1 MKKIQIY
8 QNDTYKTMSFNQT
21 LIYHDLSFF
30 EKKEGIQIQYQNQEY
45 FCLTSLKLENYVIC
59 VIPVRTFSMVA
70 LPNEY
75 VVGRN
80 KKSNL
85 VIKDKDI
92 SNLHFKIIKK
102 EEKYTLLDLKS
113 TNGVYVNG
121 KKVKM
126 IDLKDGDEIWITQ
139 YQFTYIHGHLQVPFN
154 MESKMNFSEIS
165 QFKKMTLIDK
175 KVIHYQTQ
183 KIPVQSY
190 SWSDFP
196 MKQKLFQCIGS
207 SIMILLSSSLSTFL
221 LWLNQPD
228 QMNQLLNMFCMS
240 TTMAITFL
248 FFGLYNRKASYQTS
262 INHIY
267 QKEAQYMKYLHQ
279 VFQEESNEQV
289 LLSQCLQQQEQE
301 FFSHQHV
308 FDDVLIG
315 YETSLFCEFMF
326 KDVPFQYIDTKMN
339 QNIDTFKQNHILLMD
354 KPVYLED
361 KQCIRVFSNNDGFL
375 QAMCMLKND
384 KKYVLVGK
392 AFADSYFLGNEKC
405 IQDGKRLWIFDEK
418 SKENFIH
425 NKKKNQTYVYIFNA
439 DLKPECDVY
448 DMKLKYPF
456 SYENHQRMNIQETIS
471 PFDLLNK
478 ECSYELVNLKVL
490 LGLEKNGKVIEL
502 DLDETKDGV
511 HGLVAGTTGSGKSE
525 LLALILMQL
534 IHNNSPSLLR
544 FILIDFKGG
553 AFSYS
558 FEGFAH
564 CASVITNLDHSLE
577 RFLICMKHFIHV
589 REKQLKEGKV
599 SHIDDYNRLYSP
611 KLCHLLI
618 VVDEFAQLKEQ
629 ARQSLEAIKELA
641 RIGRSLGIH
650 LILATQKPL
659 GVVDEQIWANTS
671 FHICLKVSSKQDSQ
685 EVLHNDL
692 AFQLQRPGEF
702 ILQRQTCVQ
711 GYSFYLHDEEIE
723 YREVNDYDEVLW
735 ERQKDKTIFELF
747 SQDILNRHDQ
757 VSPLFLPEIKD
768 ASFHNEL
775 LIYEDLSK
783 MEHISFNLEYG
794 QSMYVF
800 CHESDWIQ
808 KVIPMFSGLVFVYGM
823 EEDVDVCFHS
833 IKECIECLFLEEEFT
848 LIVKEDEAW
857 MQNAQSFQKENIRL
871 IVLGKQAHRKIKYSY
886 FACWQV
892 KYREELQ
899 TYFERIKISVDNWI
913 EIHNELFV
921 FSFNFKNT
929 QKRIKNKVS
938 FPRYPIL
945 GRWNQRWLYWD
956 GTRKLLIVYAQKSL
970 KKNIKEV
977 IKEWPN
983 QDKISL
989 IYIPEYVDYFQSA
1002 DYIQNQYDWDMLW
1015 IGPGYLDYAFY
1026 LKRKSVSSSL
1036 LIYWDAYNAYNLE
1049 EYESVFGAS

>member
-1 MKKIQIY
+1 KP
-8 QNDTYKTMSFNQT
+8 QNS
-21 LIYHDLSFF
+21 
-30 EKKEGIQIQYQNQEY
+30 
-45 FCLTSLKLENYVIC
+45 SLKN
-59 VIPVRTFSMVA
+59 
-70 LPNEY
+70 LPP
-75 VVGRN
+75 
-80 KKSNL
+80 
-85 VIKDKDI
+85 KD
-92 SNLHFKIIKK
+92 
-102 EEKYTLLDLKS
+102 
-113 TNGVYVNG
+113 
-121 KKVKM
+121 
-126 IDLKDGDEIWITQ
+126 
-139 YQFTYIHGHLQVPFN
+139 
-154 MESKMNFSEIS
+154 
-165 QFKKMTLIDK
+165 
-175 KVIHYQTQ
+175 
-183 KIPVQSY
+183 
-190 SWSDFP
+190 
-196 MKQKLFQCIGS
+196 
-207 SIMILLSSSLSTFL
+207 
-221 LWLNQPD
+221 
-228 QMNQLLNMFCMS
+228 
-240 TTMAITFL
+240 
-248 FFGLYNRKASYQTS
+248 FG
-262 INHIY
+262 
-267 QKEAQYMKYLHQ
+267 
-279 VFQEESNEQV
+279 
-289 LLSQCLQQQEQE
+289 
-301 FFSHQHV
+301 
-308 FDDVLIG
+308 
-315 YETSLFCEFMF
+315 
-326 KDVPFQYIDTKMN
+326 
-339 QNIDTFKQNHILLMD
+339 
-354 KPVYLED
+354 
-361 KQCIRVFSNNDGFL
+361 
-375 QAMCMLKND
+375 
-384 KKYVLVGK
+384 
-392 AFADSYFLGNEKC
+392 
-405 IQDGKRLWIFDEK
+405 
-418 SKENFIH
+418 
-425 NKKKNQTYVYIFNA
+425 
-439 DLKPECDVY
+439 
-448 DMKLKYPF
+448 YP
-456 SYENHQRMNIQETIS
+456 
-471 PFDLLNK
+471 
-478 ECSYELVNLKVL
+478 
-490 LGLEKNGKVIEL
+490 
-502 DLDETKDGV
+502 
-511 HGLVAGTTGSGKSE
+511 
-525 LLALILMQL
+525 
-534 IHNNSPSLLR
+534 
-544 FILIDFKGG
+544 
-553 AFSYS
+553 
-558 FEGFAH
+558 
-564 CASVITNLDHSLE
+564 
-577 RFLICMKHFIHV
+577 
-589 REKQLKEGKV
+589 
-599 SHIDDYNRLYSP
+599 
-611 KLCHLLI
+611 
-618 VVDEFAQLKEQ
+618 
-629 ARQSLEAIKELA
+629 
-641 RIGRSLGIH
+641 
-650 LILATQKPL
+650 
-659 GVVDEQIWANTS
+659 
-671 FHICLKVSSKQDSQ
+671 KVSSKQDSQ